1 VINTAQI
8 VADLASANGKIA
20 SAASMLVSLRERAGK
35 EGTVFNNEAGNS
47 AGTLRQ
53 ISESIDHVLS
63 RLNHIQCR
71 DDEITQE
78 IAGAAARA
86 EEFERAKK
94 DAKTA

>member
-1 VINTAQI
+1 MINTDQI

-20 SAASMLVSLRERAGK
+20 SAASMIVSLRERAGK
-35 EGTVFNNEAGNS
+35 DATAFNNEAGNA

-53 ISESIDHVLS
+53 ISESIENVLS
-63 RLNHIQCR
+63 RLSYIQCR
-71 DDEITQE
+71 DNAITQE
-78 IAGAAARA
+78 IAEAAARA